1 MLGLF
6 LAWVRLVFW
15 LPLTAQVLGNHFSC
29 DCQFCHRGSSL
40 SLLLFSWP
48 RLFWGHPGSWPYFC
62 SVPEQTDHLPWIAS
76 FCLLGD
82 QVNGLFARQ
91 GSLSDVPWFGLLR
104 FVHSFVL
111 LFSLLVLTSLGGFFS
126 LNNALSDRTFVFVI
140 QFLSLTRL
148 VFLTFFVRGS
158 CGLDFHVSCPL
169 AWTFFSELLPH
180 SGGISPW
187 RRVTQGTLFSWVPSS
202 VSRPGC

>member
-1 MLGLF
+1 MPILGSSWFLALF
-6 LAWVRLVFW
+6 L
-15 LPLTAQVLGNHFSC
+15 FS
-29 DCQFCHRGSSL
+29 
-40 SLLLFSWP
+40 
-48 RLFWGHPGSWPYFC
+48 
-62 SVPEQTDHLPWIAS
+62 PWTNWSFALDS
-76 FCLLGD
+76 QFCLLGD

-91 GSLSDVPWFGLLR
+91 GSLSDVPWLGLLR
-104 FVHSFVL
+104 FVHSLVL

-126 LNNALSDRTFVFVI
+126 LNNALSDRTFV
-140 QFLSLTRL
+140 
-148 VFLTFFVRGS
+148 VRGS

-202 VSRPGC
+202 VLRLFLIGRVPSLPVLSGVRQAGRFDSSSFQFLVFSNPLVELTALLLPCVLVSNLPRLS